1 MADDKPM
8 EGPGEGLDLPPNDEE
23 MAPPQTMEDEQGE
36 GGAPNVGVEFEDE
49 DAYLEQDPDEAIQ
62 EFAQNPMM
70 EGVLAALYD
79 QLKRTYDRVMVEM
92 LDRDE
97 ALRDVK
103 ADREEVGVQ
112 LYGMQQQLAKL
123 QLTLEQAHQKFNMI
137 SENKGDAEESI
148 TKLKELHLAEKAA
161 YDGLRKQVVKNQ
173 SELDALNE
181 TIRQVKLYNEEMKGE
196 IAVTRRATYKA
207 EDNVKNLETAK
218 KDQDLYIDSL
228 NERIKKLQADI
239 SLSEAQIL
247 AQTKQTT
254 EAKEMLAETGAE
266 MELIAFEKKQ
276 LMQQWKSSIIALTR
290 RDEALSAATMALK
303 DAQTSTKDYDTEI
316 DGLKREILKSQAQNE
331 TFVNVKDRLEAEAKF
346 IDDNVA
352 KIRAER
358 EAISARLTMLQ
369 RSMKSTLEEEVKV
382 KARGV
387 VIGKELG
394 AVRQNVAVAVRE
406 RHALEE
412 GIAVNRHE
420 QITSNKAT
428 KNLAKQEK
436 VLIAAVHEKEI
447 EAADIKNELA
457 RIKVDTLNTEAHNVQ
472 LRDTMDKCV
481 IELREKDKLIEK
493 YQMEIRQRNDEIEK
507 KMYRVD
513 RLNRKY
519 EKMLDGVEDEESMG
533 PLEASIKSINKE
545 IDLEDE
551 KCEQLQKTWLRDQT
565 LLVQTASETDGVSD
579 KNSELRAKVN
589 IMSQKRVRLL
599 QDINTNEAELKALKA
614 SITVLHSD
622 MSRLNDLIGRNGKL
636 HDELKNSNFVTEQEF
651 IQELKE
657 LEKEAVGMESRISEI
672 KANKN
677 QILDEIVEAERQV
690 LLWEKKIQLSKETQ
704 VTLDPTA
711 SNNEAAG
718 MQREINSMKHRLN
731 ALTREQEKMIR
742 EMERAIHKREDIAV
756 KNRNGIK
763 EIMPGEEI
771 LTKASLKKKL
781 AGLRKNL
788 KQTAKEA
795 ATYTA
800 AATERQKQLSSLTSE
815 LERVTSD
822 YSALESS
829 ANSLQS
835 DINDSLYAKQRRQA
849 ALDRKQRAIQK
860 FMSIQDGSAAPVDKE
875 ADQFAVEKRLVV
887 AAGNMKKLQAIV
899 GHVKGKFGHLEQVLE
914 RVGHLAVVED

>member
-1 MADDKPM
+1 MSDPKD
-8 EGPGEGLDLPPNDEE
+8 GGLDLPEEEPNTPMEQQNDDAGEQ
-23 MAPPQTMEDEQGE
+23 APQSL
-36 GGAPNVGVEFEDE
+36 EFEDE
-49 DAYLEQDPDEAIQ
+49 NAYLEQDPDEAIQ
-62 EFAQNPMM
+62 EFAANPMM
-70 EGVLAALYD
+70 SRVQSALYD
-79 QLKRTYDRVMVEM
+79 QLKRTYDRVMVEL
-92 LDRDE
+92 LDKEE
-97 ALRDVK
+97 ALRNVK
-103 ADREEVGVQ
+103 SDREECGVQ

-123 QLTLEQAHQKFNMI
+123 QLTLEQAHQRFNMVND
-137 SENKGDAEESI
+137 NKGDDEGAI
-148 TKLKELHLAEKAA
+148 KQLKESHLAEKAA
-161 YDGLRKQVVKNQ
+161 YDEIRKSVSKNQ

-207 EDNVKNLETAK
+207 EDNVKELEVAK
-218 KDQDLYIDSL
+218 KGQDLYIDNL

-239 SLSEAQIL
+239 SLSEAQLL
-247 AQTKQTT
+247 AQAKQTL

-266 MELIAFEKKQ
+266 MDLIAFEKKQ

-290 RDEALSAATMALK
+290 RDEALSAATTALK
-303 DAQTSTKDYDTEI
+303 DAQTATKDYDTEI

-331 TFVNVKDRLEAEAKF
+331 TFVNVKDRLEAESKF
-346 IDDNVA
+346 IDDNIA
-352 KIRAER
+352 TIRAER
-358 EAISARLTMLQ
+358 EAISARFTMLQ

-406 RHALEE
+406 RHLLEE

-420 QITSNKAT
+420 QITATKAT
-428 KNLAKQEK
+428 KNLAKMEK
-436 VLIAAVHEKEI
+436 AIILKVHEKEI
-447 EAADIKNELA
+447 EAANIKNEMA

-472 LRDTMDKCV
+472 LRDSMEKCIV
-481 IELREKDKLIEK
+481 ELREKDKLIEK

-545 IDLEDE
+545 IDLEDG
-551 KCEQLQKTWLRDQT
+551 KAEQLQRTWLRDQT
-565 LLVQTASETDGVSD
+565 ALVTTASETDEISE
-579 KNSELRAKVN
+579 KNNELRARVN
-589 IMSQKRVRLL
+589 IMSQKKVRLL
-599 QDINTNEAELKALKA
+599 QDINTNEQELKALKA

-622 MSRLNDLIGRNGKL
+622 MSRLNDLIGRNVKL
-636 HDELKNSNFVTEQEF
+636 HDELKNSNFVSEQEF
-651 IQELKE
+651 IQELKD
-657 LEKEAVGMESRISEI
+657 LEKEAVGMESKIAEV
-672 KANKN
+672 KASKN
-677 QILDEIVEAERQV
+677 QILDEIVEAERQI
-690 LLWEKKIQLSKETQ
+690 LLWEKKIQLEKETQ

-763 EIMPGEEI
+763 EILPGEEI
-771 LTKASLKKKL
+771 LTKASLKKKIG
-781 AGLRKNL
+781 GLKKNL
-788 KQTAKEA
+788 KQTSRET
-795 ATYTA
+795 ATYA
-800 AATERQKQLSSLTSE
+800 AASDERQQQLQQLTVE

-822 YSALESS
+822 YSALEST
-829 ANSLQS
+829 AKTLQEE
-835 DINDSLYAKQRRQA
+835 INTSLYEKQKRQA
-849 ALDRKQRAIQK
+849 MLDRKQKTIQK
-860 FMSIQDGSAAPVDKE
+860 FIGLEQGSIAPVEKAEDE
-875 ADQFAVEKRLVV
+875 FAIEKRL
-887 AAGNMKKLQAIV
+887 AFANANAKKLQAIV
-899 GHVKGKFGHLEQVLE
+899 AHVKGKFPHLEQVLE